1 MDLKEIITS
10 WLIKHNPT
18 KIQQQLAV
26 ERYAICEE
34 CPSRANV
41 ILQQKWTEHCS
52 ECGCPLQGK
61 IFTPKYN
68 GCPLGKWKDV
78 EEKYLPTY
86 TKNKKT
92 VI

>member
-1 MDLKEIITS
+1 MDFKEIITS
-10 WLIKHNPT
+10 WLIKHSPT
-18 KIQQQLAV
+18 ELQQQLAV
-26 ERYAICEE
+26 ERYTVCEE
-34 CPSRANV
+34 CPSKTN
-41 ILQQKWTEHCS
+41 ILLQKKWTESCS

-68 GCPLGKWKDV
+68 ACPLGKWKDI
-78 EEKYLPTY
+78 EEKYLPTS